1 MDFLFCFSHF
11 ILWARVV
18 VFNIT
23 FNNISGISWLSVLLT
38 LTAYIKLKQNLVM
51 VLGMDCTGSCK
62 SKCHKIT
69 TMTPHILLS
78 CLKMWF
84 QIFLKSFFFCRLI
97 DMIHEIT
104 FCRCVFLI
112 MYLDLWN
119 KSLCNSWPSFP
130 C

>member
-11 ILWARVV
+11 ILWVRVV

-69 TMTPHILLS
+69 TMAPHILLS

-84 QIFLKSFFFCRLI
+84 QIFLKSFFFVDLLI
-97 DMIHEIT
+97 WFMKLL
-104 FCRCVFLI
+104 FA
-112 MYLDLWN
+112 DL
-119 KSLCNSWPSFP
+119 CF
-130 C
+130 